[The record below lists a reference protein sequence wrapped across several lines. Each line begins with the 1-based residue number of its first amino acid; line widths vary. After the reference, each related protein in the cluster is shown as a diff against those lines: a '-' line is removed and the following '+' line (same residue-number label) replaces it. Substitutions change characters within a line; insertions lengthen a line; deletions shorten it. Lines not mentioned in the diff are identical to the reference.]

1 MVGVGECDE
10 EDAAG
15 WRRACE
21 LVAAARRITVLTG
34 AGISTGAGIPD
45 FRGPNGV
52 WTRDPRAQRLSDI
65 DSYLADPEV
74 RRAAWR
80 SRAQH
85 PAWEAEPGPAHRAFT
100 ELANSGRLR
109 ALLTQNIDE
118 LHQRAG
124 LDPELVLELHGSM
137 FGTVCLE
144 CAETGTM
151 RAALR
156 RVAEGDPDP
165 SCERC
170 GGILKSATVSFGQAL
185 DPEVVRSGQRA
196 AMDCELFLT
205 AGTSLTVHPAAGF
218 AELAARAGADLIVC
232 NAEPTP
238 YDDQAAAVLRG
249 NLDEVL
255 PRLLSVPTVPN
266 SSPLRTWGDPSTW

>member
-1 MVGVGECDE
+1 MDVAEWNE
-10 EDAAG
+10 EDAAA
-15 WRRACE
+15 WQRACE

-45 FRGPNGV
+45 FRGPDGV
-52 WTRDPRAQRLSDI
+52 WTRDPEAQRLSDI

-80 SRAQH
+80 SRARH
-85 PAWEAEPGPAHRAFT
+85 PAWEAEPGPAHHALT
-100 ELANSGRLR
+100 GLANSGRLR

-137 FGTVCLE
+137 FGTVCLDCSE
-144 CAETGTM
+144 RGTM
-151 RAALR
+151 RAALS
-156 RVAEGDPDP
+156 RVAAGEQDPP
-165 SCERC
+165 CRSC

-185 DPEVVRSGQRA
+185 DPEVVRAGQRA
-196 AMDCELFLT
+196 AMDCDLFL
-205 AGTSLTVHPAAGF
+205 AVGTSLTVHPAAGF
-218 AELAARAGADLIVC
+218 AELAVRAGADLIVC

-238 YDDQAAAVLRG
+238 YDGQAAAVLRG
-249 NLDEVL
+249 DLDETL

-266 SSPLRTWGDPSTW
+266 SRPLRTWADPSTW